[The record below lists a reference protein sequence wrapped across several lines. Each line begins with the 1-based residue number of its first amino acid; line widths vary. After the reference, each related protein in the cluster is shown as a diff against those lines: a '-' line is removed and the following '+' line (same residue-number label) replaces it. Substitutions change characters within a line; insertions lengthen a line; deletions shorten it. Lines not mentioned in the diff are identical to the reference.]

1 MARNP
6 AQTRWHFAGSFPSLT
21 QFPMTFGDSFVPTAG
36 EVGIVSMLTYFFMAV
51 AAYFFLGNLIFS
63 LATRGSVA
71 PEHRI
76 SRVYGAIIAAV
87 AGVSYLLITHFY
99 HEFLH
104 ELSRLGAHTPQGEA
118 LTRRSYQ
125 AIGQFRYIDWAV
137 TTPLLLLKTVSMLR
151 IDFKEATKAI
161 VWLLVADFF
170 MVLTGYIG
178 EQQLTASGEIIGS
191 TKLLWGAIST
201 VGYLVVP
208 FILYGLYKRF
218 AARGHEQERWGF
230 RFMAF
235 TTVTSWGVYPL
246 GYLLT
251 LTNID
256 LNYIHIAFSIADI
269 FNKTGVAIV
278 AYLVSKRLL
287 DERLDE
293 KKILDG
299 YTVG

>member
-1 MARNP
+1 
-6 AQTRWHFAGSFPSLT
+6 
-21 QFPMTFGDSFVPTAG
+21 MTFGDSFVPTAG
-36 EVGIVSMLTYFFMAV
+36 EVGIVPMLTYFFMAL
-51 AAYFFLGNLIFS
+51 AAYSFLGNLIFS
-63 LATRGSVA
+63 LASQGSVA

-104 ELSRLGAHTPQGEA
+104 ELSKVGAHTAQGEA

-137 TTPLLLLKTVSMLR
+137 TTPLLLLKCSSMLR
-151 IDFKEATKAI
+151 IKFREASGAI
-161 VWLLVADFF
+161 TLLLLADFF
-170 MVLTGYIG
+170 MVVTGYIG
-178 EQQLTASGEIIGS
+178 EQQLTPSGEIIS
-191 TKLLWGAIST
+191 SAKLLWGAIST

-208 FILYGLYKRF
+208 FVLYRLYQRF
-218 AARGHEQERWGF
+218 EARGDEQERWGF
-230 RFMAF
+230 RFIGF

-256 LNYIHIAFSIADI
+256 LNYIHLAFSVADI

-287 DERLDE
+287 DARLDE
-293 KKILDG
+293 RKILDG
-299 YTVG
+299 HTVS

>member
-1 MARNP
+1 
-6 AQTRWHFAGSFPSLT
+6 
-21 QFPMTFGDSFVPTAG
+21 MTFGDSFVPTAG
-36 EVGIVSMLTYFFMAV
+36 EVGIVPMLTYFFLAV
-51 AAYFFLGNLIFS
+51 TAYCFLGNVIFS
-63 LATRGSVA
+63 LATKGSVA

-104 ELSRLGAHTPQGEA
+104 ELSRFGAHSPQA
-118 LTRRSYQ
+118 AVLTRRSYQ

-137 TTPLLLLKTVSMLR
+137 TTPLLLLKATSMLR
-151 IDFKEATKAI
+151 IKFKEASGAI
-161 VWLLVADFF
+161 TVLLLADFF

-178 EQQLTASGEIIGS
+178 EQQLTPSGEIIGS
-191 TKLLWGAIST
+191 AKLLWGAIST
-201 VGYLVVP
+201 LGYLVVP
-208 FILYGLYKRF
+208 FILYRLYQRF

-230 RFMAF
+230 RFIGF

-256 LNYIHIAFSIADI
+256 LNYIHLAFSVADI

-299 YTVG
+299 HTVG

>member
-1 MARNP
+1 
-6 AQTRWHFAGSFPSLT
+6 
-21 QFPMTFGDSFVPTAG
+21 MTFGDSFVPTAG
-36 EVGIVSMLTYFFMAV
+36 EVGILSMLTYFFMAV
-51 AAYFFLGNLIFS
+51 AAYSFLGNLIFS
-63 LATRGSVA
+63 LATQSSVA

-104 ELSRLGAHTPQGEA
+104 ELSRQGAHTTAGEI
-118 LTRRSYQ
+118 LTRQSYQ
-125 AIGQFRYIDWAV
+125 AIGQLRYIDWAV

-151 IDFKEATKAI
+151 ISFREATKAI
-161 VWLLVADFF
+161 IVLLVADFF

-178 EQQLTASGEIIGS
+178 EQQLTATGEIIASG
-191 TKLLWGAIST
+191 KLLWGAIST
-201 VGYLVVP
+201 LGYLVVP
-208 FILYGLYKRF
+208 FVLYGLYKRF
-218 AARGHEQERWGF
+218 GARGHEQERWGF
-230 RFMAF
+230 RFMAY

-251 LTNID
+251 LTSVN
-256 LNYIHIAFSIADI
+256 LNYIHLAFSMADI

-293 KKILDG
+293 KKIIDG
-299 YTVG
+299 YSVV

>member
-1 MARNP
+1 
-6 AQTRWHFAGSFPSLT
+6 
-21 QFPMTFGDSFVPTAG
+21 MTFGDSFVPTAG
-36 EVGIVSMLTYFFMAV
+36 EVGILSMLTYFFMAV
-51 AAYFFLGNLIFS
+51 AAYSFLGNLIFS
-63 LATRGSVA
+63 LATQSSVV

-104 ELSRLGAHTPQGEA
+104 ELSRHGADTAAGEI
-118 LTRRSYQ
+118 LTRQSYQ
-125 AIGQFRYIDWAV
+125 AIGQLRYIDWAV

-151 IDFKEATKAI
+151 ISFREATKAI
-161 VWLLVADFF
+161 IVLLVADFF

-178 EQQLTASGEIIGS
+178 EQQLTASGEIIASG
-191 TKLLWGAIST
+191 KLLWGAIST
-201 VGYLVVP
+201 LGYLVVP
-208 FILYGLYKRF
+208 FVLYGLYKRF
-218 AARGHEQERWGF
+218 GARSHEQERWGF
-230 RFMAF
+230 RFMAY

-251 LTNID
+251 LTSVN
-256 LNYIHIAFSIADI
+256 LNYIHLAFSLADI

-293 KKILDG
+293 KKIIDG
-299 YTVG
+299 YSVV

>member
-1 MARNP
+1 
-6 AQTRWHFAGSFPSLT
+6 
-21 QFPMTFGDSFVPTAG
+21 MTFGDSFLPTAG
-36 EVGIVSMLTYFFMAV
+36 EVGILPMLTYFFMV
-51 AAYFFLGNLIFS
+51 LAAYSFLGNFIFS

-99 HEFLH
+99 HEMLH
-104 ELSRLGAHTPQGEA
+104 ELSRLGAGSPQASG
-118 LTRRSYQ
+118 LVRHSYQ
-125 AIGQFRYIDWAV
+125 AIGQLRYIDWAV
-137 TTPLLLLKTVSMLR
+137 TTPLLLLKALSMLR
-151 IDFKEATKAI
+151 IKFRDAAGAI
-161 VWLLVADFF
+161 VLLLLADFF

-178 EQQLTASGEIIGS
+178 EQQLTPAGEIIVGS
-191 TKLLWGAIST
+191 KLLWGAIST

-208 FILYGLYKRF
+208 FVLLRLYRRF
-218 AARGHEQERWGF
+218 AAQGNDQERWGF
-230 RFMAF
+230 RFIGY

-251 LTNID
+251 LTTID
-256 LNYIHIAFSIADI
+256 LNYIHLAFSIADI

-293 KKILDG
+293 QTVLAG
-299 YTVG
+299 HTVG

>member
-1 MARNP
+1 
-6 AQTRWHFAGSFPSLT
+6 
-21 QFPMTFGDSFVPTAG
+21 MTFGDSFVPTAG
-36 EVGIVSMLTYFFMAV
+36 EVGILPMLTYFFMAV
-51 AAYFFLGNLIFS
+51 AAYSFLGNVIFS
-63 LATRGSVA
+63 LATRESVA

-99 HEFLH
+99 HEMLH
-104 ELSRLGAHTPQGEA
+104 ELSRLGAHSAQAES

-137 TTPLLLLKTVSMLR
+137 TTPLLLLKATSMLR
-151 IDFKEATKAI
+151 IKFKEAASAI
-161 VWLLVADFF
+161 VLLLLADFF

-178 EQQLTASGEIIGS
+178 EQQLTPGGEIIVGS
-191 TKLLWGAIST
+191 KLLWGAIST
-201 VGYLVVP
+201 LGYLVVP
-208 FILYGLYKRF
+208 FTLLGLYRRF
-218 AARGHEQERWGF
+218 AARGDEQERWGF
-230 RFMAF
+230 RFIGY

-251 LTNID
+251 LTSID
-256 LNYIHIAFSIADI
+256 LNYIHLAFSVADI

-287 DERLDE
+287 DARLDE
-293 KKILDG
+293 TKILDG
-299 YTVG
+299 HTVG

>member
-1 MARNP
+1 
-6 AQTRWHFAGSFPSLT
+6 
-21 QFPMTFGDSFVPTAG
+21 MTFGDSFVPTAG
-36 EVGIVSMLTYFFMAV
+36 EVGIVPMLTYFFMAV
-51 AAYFFLGNLIFS
+51 AAYSFLGNVIFS
-63 LATRGSVA
+63 LATQGSVA

-104 ELSRLGAHTPQGEA
+104 ELSRVGAHTSQGEA
-118 LTRRSYQ
+118 LTRRGYQ

-137 TTPLLLLKTVSMLR
+137 TTPLLLLKATSMLR
-151 IDFKEATKAI
+151 IKFREASGAI
-161 VWLLVADFF
+161 ALLLLADFF

-178 EQQLTASGEIIGS
+178 EQQLTPSGEIIGS
-191 TKLLWGAIST
+191 AKLLWGAIST
-201 VGYLVVP
+201 LGYLVVP
-208 FILYGLYKRF
+208 FVLYRLYQRF
-218 AARGHEQERWGF
+218 AARGDEQERWGF
-230 RFMAF
+230 RFIGF

-256 LNYIHIAFSIADI
+256 LNYIHLAFSVADI

-287 DERLDE
+287 DARLDE
-293 KKILDG
+293 RKILDG
-299 YTVG
+299 HTVG